1 MTVILEKFPYRYIE
15 MDNLL
20 ENGHPDYF
28 FFQAEDGI
36 RGSSTSRGLGDVY
49 KRQVEH
55 VTEMGTRT
63 GVSTRA
69 FLAADV
75 TLRAYDLFLDDYVS
89 QLFEL
94 AQKEGKDAK
103 YIGANVLETEID
115 ETDLLFID
123 TWHCYDQLFA
133 ELTKHAPKVKK
144 YIAFHD
150 TQTYGTRSEEF
161 MGRVGSNGLL
171 PAIIHYLIENPNTWQ
186 FKIHRTNNNGLTV
199 IERV

>member
-1 MTVILEKFPYRYIE
+1 MITLPLNLEYQIARRLPSDINE
-15 MDNLL
+15 HLELL
-20 ENGHPDYF
+20 KSLAD
-28 FFQAEDGI
+28 
-36 RGSSTSRGLGDVY
+36 S
-49 KRQVEH
+49 VEH

-69 FLAADV
+69 FLASDV
-75 TLRAYDLFLDDYVS
+75 TLRAYDLFLDGYVS

-94 AQKEGKDAK
+94 AQKEEKDAK
-103 YIGANVLETEID
+103 YIEANVLETEID

-123 TWHCYDQLFA
+123 TWHCYDQLYA

-161 MGRVGSNGLL
+161 MGRVGTVSYTHLTL
-171 PAIIHYLIENPNTWQ
+171 PTKA
-186 FKIHRTNNNGLTV
+186 
-199 IERV
+199 

>member
-1 MTVILEKFPYRYIE
+1 MTTLVFDQEFNIARDTPSDINEHMEVLK
-15 MDNLL
+15 
-20 ENGHPDYF
+20 
-28 FFQAEDGI
+28 
-36 RGSSTSRGLGDVY
+36 GLADEVD
-49 KRQVEH
+49 H

-69 FLAADV
+69 FLASDV

-123 TWHCYDQLFA
+123 TWHCYEQLRL
-133 ELTKHAPKVKK
+133 ELRRHASKVKK

-161 MGRVGSNGLL
+161 MGRIGSNGLL
-171 PAIIHYLIENPNTWQ
+171 PAIIHFLIDTPNEWQ
-186 FKIHRTNNNGLTV
+186 FKVHRTNNNGLTV
-199 IERV
+199 LERIS

>member
-1 MTVILEKFPYRYIE
+1 MITLPLNLEYQIARRLPSDINE
-15 MDNLL
+15 HLELL
-20 ENGHPDYF
+20 KSLAD
-28 FFQAEDGI
+28 
-36 RGSSTSRGLGDVY
+36 S
-49 KRQVEH
+49 VEH

-63 GVSTRA
+63 GVSTPP
-69 FLAADV
+69 FMAADV
-75 TLRAYDLFLDDYVS
+75 TLRAYDLFLDGYVS

-94 AQKEGKDAK
+94 AQKEGKNAK
-103 YIGANVLETEID
+103 YIEANVLETEID

-123 TWHCYDQLFA
+123 TWHCYDQLYA

>member
-1 MTVILEKFPYRYIE
+1 MITLPLNLEYQIARRLPSDINE
-15 MDNLL
+15 HLELL
-20 ENGHPDYF
+20 KSLAD
-28 FFQAEDGI
+28 
-36 RGSSTSRGLGDVY
+36 S
-49 KRQVEH
+49 VEH

-75 TLRAYDLFLDDYVS
+75 TLRAYDLFLDGYVS

-103 YIGANVLETEID
+103 YIESNVLETEI
-115 ETDLLFID
+115 EYTDLLFID
-123 TWHCYDQLFA
+123 TWHCYDQLYA

-150 TQTYGTRSEEF
+150 TQTYASRSEEF

-171 PAIIHYLIENPNTWQ
+171 PAIIHYMIDNPDVWR
-186 FKIHRTNNNGLTV
+186 FKTHRTNNNGLTV
-199 IERV
+199 IERISTWNMKIKDGILQ

>member
-1 MTVILEKFPYRYIE
+1 MTTLVFDQEFNIARDTPSDINEHMEVLK
-15 MDNLL
+15 
-20 ENGHPDYF
+20 
-28 FFQAEDGI
+28 
-36 RGSSTSRGLGDVY
+36 GLADEVD
-49 KRQVEH
+49 H

-69 FLAADV
+69 FLASDV
-75 TLRAYDLFLDDYVS
+75 TLRAYDLFLDGRCKELF
-89 QLFEL
+89 QL
-94 AQKEGKDAK
+94 AKQEGKDAE
-103 YIGANVLETEID
+103 YIEANVLDVELE

-123 TWHCYDQLFA
+123 TWHCYEQLRL
-133 ELTKHAPKVKK
+133 ELRRHASKVKK

-171 PAIIHYLIENPNTWQ
+171 PAIIHFLIDTPNEWQ

-199 IERV
+199 LERIS

>member
-1 MTVILEKFPYRYIE
+1 MTTLVFDQEYRIARDTPSDINEHIE
-15 MDNLL
+15 VLKSLAD
-20 ENGHPDYF
+20 EVD
-28 FFQAEDGI
+28 
-36 RGSSTSRGLGDVY
+36 
-49 KRQVEH
+49 H

-69 FLAADV
+69 FLASDV
-75 TLRAYDLFLDDYVS
+75 TLRAYDLFLDGYVS
-89 QLFEL
+89 QQLFEL
-94 AQKEGKDAK
+94 AQKEGKNAK
-103 YIGANVLETEID
+103 YIEANVLETEID

>member
-1 MTVILEKFPYRYIE
+1 MATLVFDQEYRIARDTPSDINEHIE
-15 MDNLL
+15 VLKNLA
-20 ENGHPDYF
+20 D
-28 FFQAEDGI
+28 
-36 RGSSTSRGLGDVY
+36 S
-49 KRQVEH
+49 VEH

-69 FLAADV
+69 FLAAD
-75 TLRAYDLFLDDYVS
+75 D
-89 QLFEL
+89 
-94 AQKEGKDAK
+94 
-103 YIGANVLETEID
+103 VLETEID

-123 TWHCYDQLFA
+123 TWHCYDQLYA

-171 PAIIHYLIENPNTWQ
+171 PAIIHYMIDNPDVWR
-186 FKIHRTNNNGLTV
+186 FKTHRTNNNGLTV
-199 IERV
+199 IERI